1 MNPGATFVVT
11 GSASGIGAAVAARL
25 RGRGHRVIGVDLHDA
40 DVVADLATQSGRRA
54 AIDGVLALCGG
65 HLDGAVM
72 VAGVGPRPGAEDV
85 IATVNVL
92 GVTELL
98 GGWRTELCADG
109 GGKVVVF
116 GSNSS
121 TTTPLVPER
130 AVRRLMRGEIDAAVA
145 QIRRRKGLS
154 AAIAYAASK
163 LAVTRW
169 ARKQAASAAWAG
181 CGVRINVVAPGP
193 VLTPMLRAQLD
204 GPEGQRV
211 RAFPVPVG
219 GFGDPEQ
226 FAALVEFLLS
236 PHADFIAGAV
246 LTVDGGTEALLRD
259 DWPRRLPIMRLPRL
273 LMAMRSRRRARAA
286 AVGSPADRGA
296 SVL

>member
-1 MNPGATFVVT
+1 MNASSTFVVT

-25 RGRGHRVIGVDLHDA
+25 RGGGHTVIGVDLHDA
-40 DVVADLATQSGRRA
+40 DVVADLAAQSGRRA

-72 VAGVGPRPGAEDV
+72 VAGVGPGAGAEDQ

-92 GVTELL
+92 GVTDLL
-98 GGWRTELCADG
+98 SGWRDALCADG

-121 TTTPLVPER
+121 TTTPFVPES
-130 AVRRLMRGEIDAAVA
+130 AVRRLVRGEVDAAVA

-169 ARKQAASAAWAG
+169 ARTQAASPAWAG
-181 CGVRINVVAPGP
+181 CGVRINVVTPGP

-204 GPEGQRV
+204 GPEGRRV

-226 FAALVEFLLS
+226 FAAVVEFLLS
-236 PHADFIAGAV
+236 PEADFIAGAV

-259 DWPRRLPIMRLPRL
+259 DWPRRLPVTKLPRL
-273 LMAMRSRRRARAA
+273 LMSMRSRRSSRGLL
-286 AVGSPADRGA
+286 VGSSSA
-296 SVL
+296 

>member
-40 DVVADLATQSGRRA
+40 DVVADLATQSGRRD
-54 AIDGVLALCGG
+54 AIDGVVALCGG

-72 VAGVGPRPGAEDV
+72 VAGVGPRAGAEEQ

-92 GVTELL
+92 GVTDLL
-98 GGWRTELCADG
+98 SGWRDALCVDG

-121 TTTPLVPER
+121 TTSPFVPER
-130 AVRRLMRGEIDAAVA
+130 AVRRLVRGEVDAAVA

-169 ARKQAASAAWAG
+169 ARTQAASPAWAG
-181 CGVRINVVAPGP
+181 CGVRINVVTPGP

-204 GPEGQRV
+204 GPEGRRV

-226 FAALVEFLLS
+226 FAAVVEFLLS
-236 PHADFIAGAV
+236 PEADFIAGAV

-259 DWPRRLPIMRLPRL
+259 DWPRRLPVTKLPRL
-273 LMAMRSRRRARAA
+273 LMAMRSHR
-286 AVGSPADRGA
+286 SPRGA
-296 SVL
+296 PVGPPSA